1 MAFRAPPNT
10 RHLSIHSIPPIP
22 ESDQH
27 LLYSPQLSSPG
38 RPPSEQ
44 PAVGYQNEQET
55 DEWVVFSP
63 STIGTATVTTTSDLG
78 SVVSAPCILRHGN
91 YGESE
96 DEEEEDDTDDDY
108 MDDDDGTETD
118 SLQPFRELANDP
130 PPVRLP
136 THDGLGTFPLSS
148 PTTTTSTGVLR
159 SLEESLRIVAMA
171 GSTSSNDSDAR
182 IDRWRR
188 QHSQALL
195 DEIERVTRRK
205 MSVASLRGA
214 GGGSS
219 KDVKALL
226 DEETGFMAASTEE
239 ERGMEEKKTM
249 QGKME
254 EEEQRQKEEQDVDTE
269 NPETI
274 WRRITRRFIRDIM
287 GIDDELL
294 QVIFGEA
301 LPESSYLDPTS
312 TPLNPTPAPTAAEDR
327 LLNRLARELGVLV
340 TQYTSH
346 PAPDGAAFSTLHRAD
361 DDDADN
367 YNDDGVQTPQPRT
380 ITTTTGTTTSTHLQ
394 TPATLSDAE
403 IPHYNFTPTLHHSD
417 TAQWGLDIDDDSQ
430 HEEEKVRREYW
441 EQELGVRVFFSF
453 LKSRFSSPSP
463 PPQQVVVPGPMF
475 QQHPLIRSPSEMRS
489 GGWGAAAKTVSRS
502 GSGRSARGFYWDVAS
517 SVGSGK
523 GSCVGTGVWAA
534 I

>member
-10 RHLSIHSIPPIP
+10 RHLSIHSIPPFS

-44 PAVGYQNEQET
+44 PAADHQHEQET

-78 SVVSAPCILRHGN
+78 SVVSAPRILRHGN

-96 DEEEEDDTDDDY
+96 DEEEEEDDTDDDY

-171 GSTSSNDSDAR
+171 GSTSSSDSDAK

-226 DEETGFMAASTEE
+226 DEDAAFMAASTEE
-239 ERGMEEKKTM
+239 ERGDEEETVH
-249 QGKME
+249 GKME
-254 EEEQRQKEEQDVDTE
+254 EEQREEQDEDTE

-301 LPESSYLDPTS
+301 LPESSYPDPS
-312 TPLNPTPAPTAAEDR
+312 ISLHATPAPTAAEDR

-340 TQYTSH
+340 TQYTTH
-346 PAPDGAAFSTLHRAD
+346 PAPDGAAFSTLHRA

-380 ITTTTGTTTSTHLQ
+380 TTSTTAASTHLQ
-394 TPATLSDAE
+394 TPATPSDAGM
-403 IPHYNFTPTLHHSD
+403 PHYNFTPTLHHSD
-417 TAQWGLDIDDDSQ
+417 MAQWGLELDGDSQ

-453 LKSRFSSPSP
+453 LKSRFSSPTP
-463 PPQQVVVPGPMF
+463 PPQQQVPGPVF
-475 QQHPLIRSPSEMRS
+475 QQHPLIRSPSELRS
-489 GGWGAAAKTVSRS
+489 GSWGAAAKTVSRS